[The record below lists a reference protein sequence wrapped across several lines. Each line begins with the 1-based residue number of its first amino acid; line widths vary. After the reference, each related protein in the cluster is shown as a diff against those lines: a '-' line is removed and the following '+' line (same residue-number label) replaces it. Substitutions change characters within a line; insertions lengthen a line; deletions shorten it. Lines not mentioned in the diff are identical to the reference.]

1 MSATRESFQA
11 RSFSS
16 YLSPRMVAAIG
27 GVVLVFLVLEGTSAG
42 RLFTSANIG
51 SLLDS
56 SSEVGFITIGVTAL
70 MIGGEFDLSVGQSFV
85 AGGMAFASLF
95 SLIGM
100 VPALIVGLLIG
111 AMIGMVNGAV
121 TLSLRIP
128 SFITTLGT
136 YYIVAG
142 GVLLATGGT
151 PISPTSTPSSFSVFA
166 SYIFGS
172 SVRWEVVWWVGLA
185 TIFAVVLHRTSFGNH
200 IFAVGGEPGVA
211 RGVGVQVPRTKM
223 ILFVLSGT
231 FASLGGI
238 ISFMHL
244 GTMAP
249 SAGSGLQLEAIAAAV
264 IGGTSLFGGVGTI
277 MGGALGALFL
287 GVIDVGLVLSGASA
301 LYYEL
306 YVGVVVIL
314 AVAVQVRT
322 EGAAATLRRLRNMA
336 GGRRGRSGDV
346 LAGTGPR

>member
-1 MSATRESFQA
+1 MQNEAFQG
-11 RSFSS
+11 RSLSS
-16 YLSPRMVAAIG
+16 YLSPRMIAAIA
-27 GVVLVFLVLEGTSAG
+27 GVVVIFLVLEGTSGG

-85 AGGMAFASLF
+85 AGGMAFASLYP
-95 SLIGM
+95 LIGTWA
-100 VPALIVGLLIG
+100 ALVVALLIG
-111 AMIGMVNGAV
+111 AGIGFANGAV

-128 SFITTLGT
+128 SFITTLGM

-142 GVLLATGGT
+142 AILLATGGT
-151 PISPTSTPSSFSVFA
+151 PISPTSTPATFSIFA
-166 SYIFGS
+166 SYIFAS
-172 SVRWEVVWWVGLA
+172 PVRWEVVWWIGLSV
-185 TIFAVVLHRTSFGNH
+185 IFAVVLHRTSFGNH

-223 ILFVLSGT
+223 ILFVLCAT
-231 FASLGGI
+231 FASFGGVV
-238 ISFMHL
+238 SFMHL

-264 IGGTSLFGGVGTI
+264 IGGTSLFGGVGTV

-322 EGAAATLRRLRNMA
+322 EGAAATLRRLRAVA
-336 GGRRGRSGDV
+336 GGRRGQDRDV
-346 LAGTGPR
+346 LTGMSSK